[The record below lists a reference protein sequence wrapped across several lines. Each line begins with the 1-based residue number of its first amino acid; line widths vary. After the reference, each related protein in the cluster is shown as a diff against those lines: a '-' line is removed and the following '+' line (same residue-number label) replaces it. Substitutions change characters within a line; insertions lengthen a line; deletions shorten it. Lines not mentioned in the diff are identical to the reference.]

1 MTRFNSPPIAPLKG
15 RLVMSQKRR
24 IFQEHWQTIFPG
36 IESVQL
42 VMAGHPEAG
51 VVIAIHRT
59 WA

>member
-1 MTRFNSPPIAPLKG
+1 
-15 RLVMSQKRR
+15 MSQKRR